1 MRIAGG
7 NVSGCTIVVDIGKTN
22 AKVSLWDPAGAL
34 IARRTRAN
42 APQRIG
48 YRALDVIGIDAWLME
63 SLREFARERGI
74 AYIVPVGHGAAAALL
89 RGQQLYAA
97 PMDYEEEVT
106 EADRADYL
114 SQRDSFAVT
123 GSPALPCGLNLGM
136 QLHRLE
142 QQLGPLPDDVVI
154 VPWPQYWAWR
164 LCGAAASE
172 VTSLGCHTDL
182 WQPMRRNF
190 SELAVRRGWAARMAP
205 LRSAGE
211 RLGTISSAVAQQTGL
226 PVDCAVLCGLHDSNA
241 ALLAARG
248 HSEIAK
254 GDATVLS
261 TGTWFVAMRSLT
273 SAIASDAGELDESRD
288 CLVNVDVLGRP
299 VPSARFMGGREA
311 ELIGGID
318 SFALTENY
326 RPDALLARLPQLIA
340 SGACAYPSFVEG
352 VGPFPKARGEWH
364 DKPTDPGDQRAITGV
379 YLALMANAA
388 LDLIG
393 SRDCLLIEGRFAE
406 AVIFTRALATLRPQ
420 QKVFVSN
427 AHQDVA
433 YGALRLVHP
442 QLQTPSQLTAVE
454 PLSVDLRAYAE
465 QWRARACTTHIG
477 A

>member
-1 MRIAGG
+1 
-7 NVSGCTIVVDIGKTN
+7 VDIGKTN

-48 YRALDVIGIDAWLME
+48 YRALDVVGIDGWLME
-63 SLREFARERGI
+63 SLREFARERAI
-74 AYIVPVGHGAAAALL
+74 AHIVPVGHGAAAALL

-114 SQRDSFAVT
+114 SQRDSFALT

-142 QQLGPLPDDVVI
+142 KQLGPLPDDVVI

-164 LCGAAASE
+164 LCGVAASE
-172 VTSLGCHTDL
+172 VTSLGCHSDL
-182 WQPMRRNF
+182 WQPLRRNF
-190 SELAVRRGWAARMAP
+190 SEMAVRRGWAARMAP
-205 LRSAGE
+205 LRSAGD
-211 RLGTISSAVAQQTGL
+211 RLGTIRSEVAQQTGL
-226 PVDCAVLCGLHDSNA
+226 PADCAVLCGLHDSNA

-273 SAIASDAGELDESRD
+273 SDIFTSAIFTNERAIDPGALDESRD
-288 CLVNVDVLGRP
+288 CLVNIDVLGRP

-326 RPDALLARLPQLIA
+326 HPDALLARLPQLIA
-340 SGACAYPSFVEG
+340 SGACAYPSFVHG
-352 VGPFPKARGEWH
+352 VGPFPDARGEWH
-364 DKPTDPGDQRAITGV
+364 NKPADPGDQRAITGV

-406 AVIFTRALATLRPQ
+406 AVIFIRALAALRPQ

-442 QLQTPSQLTAVE
+442 QLQPPSQLTAVE
-454 PLSVDLRAYAE
+454 PLSVDLRTYVE
-465 QWRARACTTHIG
+465 QWRARACTTQSG